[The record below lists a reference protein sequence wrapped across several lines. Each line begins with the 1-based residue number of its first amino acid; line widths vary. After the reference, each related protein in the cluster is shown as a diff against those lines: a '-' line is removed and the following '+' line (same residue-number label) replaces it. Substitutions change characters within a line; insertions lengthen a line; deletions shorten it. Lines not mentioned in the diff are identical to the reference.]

1 MPEVFRA
8 YGLRFFFYS
17 REHEPIHVHVK
28 NSDGVAKFILT
39 ESGFVLDYN
48 KGIKPRDLSI
58 AHTLLTENKH
68 LVVNLWIKHNGIDD
82 ALE

>member
-28 NSDGVAKFILT
+28 NADGVAKFTLT
-39 ESGFVLDYN
+39 ASGFVLDYN
-48 KGIKPRDLSI
+48 KGIKAREISI
-58 AHTLLTENKH
+58 ARALLAENEKM
-68 LVVNLWIKHNGIDD
+68 VVNLWIKHNGIN
-82 ALE
+82 EECE